1 MEKITDQ
8 LPGSCKAKIDY
19 PCLWQYKVIGM
30 KREAMQKVI
39 SEHMG
44 DAPYALTESRVSSNG
59 KYISMT
65 LESTVYSDYHRLRT
79 YQVLAD
85 HPDIKVVL

>member
-1 MEKITDQ
+1 MEKIPEQ
-8 LPGSCKAKIDY
+8 QPGRCKPEIDY

-30 KREAMQKVI
+30 EREAMRRVI

-44 DAPYALTESRVSSNG
+44 DAPYALTESRVSSSG
-59 KYISMT
+59 KYVSML
-65 LESTVYSDYHRLRT
+65 LESTVYSDYQRLRT